1 MEKDIFSK
9 FEQKECELKE
19 ITDMLWLVY
28 EDYYAMQKNDLYTK
42 ANYYDR
48 LERYLIN
55 IHSLLYTRHKEME
68 NIINEVYAE
77 RKALKEGV
85 A

>member
-1 MEKDIFSK
+1 MENNIFSE
-9 FEQKECELKE
+9 FERKECELRE

-28 EDYYAMQKNDLYTK
+28 EDYYGLRKDDLYTK

-55 IHSLLYTRHKEME
+55 IHSLLRIRQEEME
-68 NIINEVYAE
+68 DIINQVYE
-77 RKALKEGV
+77 EKKKA
-85 A
+85 